1 MTADLLRIS
10 NEKVDAVASMA
21 VPAVSSWN
29 LGVQPGYIADDLVPL
44 TMDMLAPTIGCGH
57 YWSLPAKMADGILG
71 VALRELFPV
80 RRKHAHSMR
89 CGYKVY

>member
-1 MTADLLRIS
+1 MTADVLPIS

-29 LGVQPGYIADDLVPL
+29 LSVQPGYIADDLVLL

-57 YWSLPAKMADGILG
+57 YWSLPAKVADGILG
-71 VALRELFPV
+71 VTLRELFPV
-80 RRKHAHSMR
+80 L
-89 CGYKVY
+89 